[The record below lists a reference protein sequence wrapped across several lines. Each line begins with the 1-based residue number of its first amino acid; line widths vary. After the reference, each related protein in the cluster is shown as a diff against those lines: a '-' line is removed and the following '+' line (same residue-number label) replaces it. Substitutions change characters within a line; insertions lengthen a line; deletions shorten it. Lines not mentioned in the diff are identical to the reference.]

1 MPARAPPPFLDQ
13 PLDQHSTEKP
23 EWHRH
28 RGSGNERVGRV
39 STEEA
44 AHTPRWQQT
53 NRDKHYTRK
62 GKAKHPV
69 AIVIHHLGLSSR
81 PERVVSNCNHHRHC
95 RQNPCRHNQTQSYRV
110 AYSAGVHETPENSP
124 QHQRESARAHPNPH
138 GAISEGNSEQFQKS
152 AQRVIPSP
160 TFPWFVL
167 RVGVNKMACSRSC
180 SSAVSSTSAT
190 IRQARAFGSASRR
203 GPGKVIAVH
212 PNTDGAPKP
221 YRKPSTCATRRR
233 RGPVECS
240 VMVRVRRPAP
250 RSRVPAPA
258 LTSLSNLQPSAPN
271 QRPHQRGPRRTTA

>member
-13 PLDQHSTEKP
+13 PLDQHSTEEP

-160 TFPWFVL
+160 TSPWVCISGWRQQDGLFVI
-167 RVGVNKMACSRSC
+167 MFISREQHQRHH
-180 SSAVSSTSAT
+180 AAG
-190 IRQARAFGSASRR
+190 RAFGTPSATTAAWIGDRGASEHRR
-203 GPGKVIAVH
+203 PGGPQA
-212 PNTDGAPKP
+212 
-221 YRKPSTCATRRR
+221 RLER
-233 RGPVECS
+233 
-240 VMVRVRRPAP
+240 RRPAA
-250 RSRVPAPA
+250 R
-258 LTSLSNLQPSAPN
+258 
-271 QRPHQRGPRRTTA
+271 HRGRAKA